1 MEVDRGAVLRIAA
14 GGWVVENGGGLG
26 DWPEA
31 VGLTRCEKMRVRGE
45 HFLSQLLQGSDVV
58 EDPEASPIRGE
69 RQIMEALL
77 NGDPVDRRMW
87 QLRLQRLPILS
98 IVKRD

>member
-1 MEVDRGAVLRIAA
+1 
-14 GGWVVENGGGLG
+14 
-26 DWPEA
+26 
-31 VGLTRCEKMRVRGE
+31 MRVRGE

-98 IVKRD
+98 IVKRDVKRVLGAEIEQSFAHGIFTDAVRVAQHAVRNAVGD